1 MGRVARAA
9 LAYFAAV
16 FAAGFVLGVARELI
30 VRPRLGTLAAIVVEA
45 PVMVLVCWASARWMV
60 RRFGVATRGERA
72 RLGALA
78 FALLMIAELGGSI
91 GLRHMGVAEW
101 VTQFATPAGAL
112 SLGLF
117 LVFAA
122 MPLVVRR

>member
-16 FAAGFVLGVARELI
+16 FAAGFVLGIAREFV
-30 VRPRLGTLAAIVVEA
+30 VRPRLGPLAAIVVEA
-45 PVMVLVCWASARWMV
+45 PAMLLVCWACARWMV
-60 RRFGVATRGERA
+60 RRFGVATRGELVRM
-72 RLGALA
+72 GTLA
-78 FALLMIAELGGSI
+78 FALLMVAELGGSI
-91 GLRHMGVAEW
+91 GLRRMGAAEW
-101 VTQFATPAGAL
+101 IAQFATPAGAI

-117 LVFAA
+117 VVFAA